1 MNEDI
6 QVELAQTKVGGD
18 SSDEIEQEIARLESV
33 EDDEETDEEIEGEPN
48 FMPFKNGAQL
58 IQQTDDSSELNTT
71 RDIENSMSS

>member
-1 MNEDI
+1 MNEDQ

-33 EDDEETDEEIEGEPN
+33 EDDEETDEEIEEEPN

>member
-1 MNEDI
+1 MNEDQ

-33 EDDEETDEEIEGEPN
+33 EDDEETDEEIEGELN

>member
-1 MNEDI
+1 MNEDQ
-6 QVELAQTKVGGD
+6 QVELAQTKVAGD

>member
-1 MNEDI
+1 MNEDQ